1 MRMAQHPRSINT
13 LHGSALHA
21 LEALAATPPSLVDAK
36 RKLRGTCAGCPT
48 EPRRSVMLDPA
59 LFASFSNAEKFDH
72 APCRCSSTSSTAST
86 IPGVT
91 TALVPGSTTHRNGFD
106 TARLWVKPCRDRPA
120 HAPPDCR
127 PARR

>member
-1 MRMAQHPRSINT
+1 
-13 LHGSALHA
+13 
-21 LEALAATPPSLVDAK
+21 
-36 RKLRGTCAGCPT
+36 
-48 EPRRSVMLDPA
+48 MLDPA

-106 TARLWVKPCRDRPA
+106 TARLWVKPCRDRKASTRAAGLPTGPA
-120 HAPPDCR
+120 LRIDTPVTAVR
-127 PARR
+127 IVQTLSVSFATRYRVWG